1 MYRAIY
7 KWYKLIRYMHVLII
21 ITGLLYLPVA
31 YILLAVHSQKG
42 YKDDIPIPE
51 AIPINVYSNETA
63 PGNLS
68 IASQTLSNRQHWWAG
83 VVSKNFYPAAVYV
96 SFQHETPDQ
105 DPADNEFI
113 YVLISVFDN
122 NGSYDQI
129 GFAAQNKEWKIIYS
143 WTTYN
148 AREGRVEYHHEIT
161 DISLKDGWVYLFEM
175 YTNGN
180 GRVTF
185 QVEGHAVD
193 GSWRWETVFRKTV
206 TTGGS
211 YFIIAPQYY
220 NPWSHETYRDFT
232 DYEEGIV
239 GWAYPHVNYDLM
251 YTTVIFYNGQMIY
264 FNDW

>member
-220 NPWSHETYRDFT
+220 NP
-232 DYEEGIV
+232 
-239 GWAYPHVNYDLM
+239 
-251 YTTVIFYNGQMIY
+251 
-264 FNDW
+264 